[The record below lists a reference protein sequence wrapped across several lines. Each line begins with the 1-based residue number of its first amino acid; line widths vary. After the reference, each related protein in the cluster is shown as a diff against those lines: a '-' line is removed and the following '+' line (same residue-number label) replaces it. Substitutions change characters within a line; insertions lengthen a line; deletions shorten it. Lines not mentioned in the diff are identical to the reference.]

1 MDSVE
6 PFNEPSAA
14 WWKAQGTQEGCH
26 FDGSTQAAVIPY
38 LRVELGRRGLTNTVV
53 AASDETSYSSAL
65 TTWNQLP
72 GTVRSQVGQVNV
84 HGSEYGSG
92 PRSALAQATVGKR
105 LWNSEYGE
113 GDASGLSL
121 AQNLGL
127 DLALL
132 RPSAWCYWQPFDY
145 GGWGLIQADPSTLW
159 IGPINSKYQVF
170 AHYTRHIRPGQ
181 SLLETS
187 DASVVAAYD
196 EAARRLVLVTVNPRA
211 AQTISYDFS
220 GWFSIGGPARSWT
233 TVTGEAIRYRFDG
246 SEVLPSGTKS
256 LTRLFPAGSI
266 KTIEIDQVDRLAPPP
281 NLAIRRSSSPNR
293 LILEWPKGAGSL
305 TLQTQRDLVGTGSWI
320 SVSNNPIKAGTNWAV
335 TVNAPMN
342 GPAYF
347 RLIIP

>member
-1 MDSVE
+1 ME

-84 HGSEYGSG
+84 HGYEYGSG

-196 EAARRLVLVTVNPRA
+196 EAARRSAGQGLCR
-211 AQTISYDFS
+211 S
-220 GWFSIGGPARSWT
+220 GP
-233 TVTGEAIRYRFDG
+233 
-246 SEVLPSGTKS
+246 
-256 LTRLFPAGSI
+256 
-266 KTIEIDQVDRLAPPP
+266 
-281 NLAIRRSSSPNR
+281 
-293 LILEWPKGAGSL
+293 
-305 TLQTQRDLVGTGSWI
+305 DL
-320 SVSNNPIKAGTNWAV
+320 
-335 TVNAPMN
+335 
-342 GPAYF
+342 
-347 RLIIP
+347 